1 MEVIAQN
8 KEEYSNSTFQQDI
21 GSLVVSYIV
30 SLKMCFKNLTL
41 EGQAIT

>member
-8 KEEYSNSTFQQDI
+8 KEEYSNSTFQWDI
-21 GSLVVSYIV
+21 GSLVLSYIV
-30 SLKMCFKNLTL
+30 SPKVCFKNPTL